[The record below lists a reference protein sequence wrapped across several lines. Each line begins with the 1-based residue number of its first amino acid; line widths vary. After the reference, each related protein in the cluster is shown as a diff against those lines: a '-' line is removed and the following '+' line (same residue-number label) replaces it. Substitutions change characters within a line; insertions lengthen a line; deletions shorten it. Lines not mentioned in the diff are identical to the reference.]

1 MKVVQLQASIVFL
14 ARDQDPSI
22 VTKDWLIKNEILAE
36 EPLEFVHTSKYSSV
50 DTRELSLTVDPQ
62 RVIAQLKIIS
72 PDSLSELPLMM
83 KKYVEKL
90 PTVQFRAIGF
100 NSKWQ
105 VRDVILAEIL
115 KPIFGGNSDL
125 FTNVIGEQHLVG
137 GILLWKHDAF
147 QVRLTAEPKSPKAG
161 IDFNFHS
168 DVVELNDLYERLNEF
183 YKVMTYT
190 DHIANGLLGG
200 VK

>member
-1 MKVVQLQASIVFL
+1 MKVVQIQANIVLL
-14 ARDQDPSI
+14 APIQDPTI

-36 EPLEFVHTSKYSSV
+36 EPLDFVHTSKFSSV
-50 DTRELSLTVDPQ
+50 DTREWSLTVEPQ

-72 PDSLSELPLMM
+72 QDSLSELSLMM

-90 PTVQFRAIGF
+90 PTVQFRAIGI

-125 FTNVIGEQHLVG
+125 FTNVIGEQPLVG
-137 GILLWKHDAF
+137 GILLWKHEAF
-147 QVRLTAEPKSPKAG
+147 RVRLTAEPQSPKAG
-161 IDFNFHS
+161 IDFNFHA
-168 DVVELNDLYERLNEF
+168 DVSQVDDLYERLDDCSL
-183 YKVMTYT
+183 VMSYADKT
-190 DHIANGLLGG
+190 ANDLLGG
-200 VK
+200 AI